1 MNVLRW
7 LAPALIVICP
17 ACVCAVER
25 DCSARDTRP
34 LVPGVLVSLTLKSD
48 EGDCSIQA
56 ESQKFLRGIESL
68 AASSWRVPIG
78 WFPFPSTV
86 LEWEFSK
93 SGSIRHF
100 VVVEGTSEE
109 LPVCGRHVL
118 YSAVEALKAEFP
130 RCLTGAKLR
139 ADFKIPWNFI
149 GPLEFPEGEASR
161 KSTIIFESQ
170 DLKNVRIED
179 IQDLPNDDPE
189 EDIEQPSE

>member
-1 MNVLRW
+1 MT
-7 LAPALIVICP
+7 
-17 ACVCAVER
+17 E
-25 DCSARDTRP
+25 
-34 LVPGVLVSLTLKSD
+34 
-48 EGDCSIQA
+48 IQIA
-56 ESQKFLRGIESL
+56 IIL
-68 AASSWRVPIG
+68 AAGEGTRFWPYSIVRNKAAFPVANVPAIRRIVDDLG
-78 WFPFPSTV
+78 HLGV
-86 LEWEFSK
+86 
-93 SGSIRHF
+93 RHF

-170 DLKNVRIED
+170 DLKNIRIED